1 MVMQQLPL
9 AMRLRERAV
18 FESFVTGP
26 NAQTV
31 GHLMN
36 LAEGAL
42 ADAAWLCGPTAAG
55 KTHLL
60 QALCA
65 RAQQRGLDAAFL
77 PLQQLRSL
85 GAESLSGW
93 QRMRVLALDDVA
105 AVVGDLGWERA
116 LFGLLREAQERGATL
131 VAAAEEPPRQLN
143 FVLPDLASRLA
154 AATLLPLRPL
164 DEVQQR
170 EALRLRAQARGLDLP
185 EDTALYLQRHFPRD
199 LPSLYQLLDTL
210 DEAALAAQ
218 RRVTVPFIRSVL
230 ESR

>member
-31 GHLMN
+31 GYLMN
-36 LAEGAL
+36 LADGGL
-42 ADAAWLCGPTAAG
+42 ADAAWVSGPAAAG

-85 GAESLSGW
+85 GAETLSGW

-116 LFGLLREAQERGATL
+116 LFGLLREAQERGASL
-131 VAAAEEPPRQLN
+131 VASAEEPPRQLS

-154 AATLLPLRPL
+154 AATLLPLRLL
-164 DEVQQR
+164 DEAQQR